1 MCYHIDSEVPPQE
14 APELMLPDQSPHSH
28 VIYLQEKANRLWARQ
43 VDLKAAEAGLECQ
56 R

>member
-14 APELMLPDQSPHSH
+14 APELMPSDQSPRSH
-28 VIYLQEKANRLWARQ
+28 VIYLQEKVNRLWARQ
-43 VDLKAAEAGLECQ
+43 VDLKDVEAGLECQ